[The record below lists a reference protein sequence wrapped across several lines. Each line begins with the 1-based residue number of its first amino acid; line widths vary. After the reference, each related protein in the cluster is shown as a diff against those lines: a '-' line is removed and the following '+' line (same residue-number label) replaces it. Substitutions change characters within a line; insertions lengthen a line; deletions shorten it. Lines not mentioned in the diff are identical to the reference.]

1 MKWQGHRIDFAGYTG
16 VIGGGGKRWVA
27 DVQQRGATLARWCGI
42 KSEAKARAA
51 VESYLNKSDDMDRAR
66 FAAALRE
73 RAAIVDALNER
84 AKSRAAAG
92 AEDRLGEVTA
102 LLELLRERQVSAL
115 AAEDE
120 RLRLRDAAMWPTA
133 QKDGAK

>member
-1 MKWQGHRIDFAGYTG
+1 MEWQGSTIKFAGYTG
-16 VIGGGGKRWVA
+16 IIGGGGKRWVA
-27 DVQQRGATLARWCGI
+27 EVQQGGATLARWHGI

-73 RAAIVDALNER
+73 REAIEAALRER
-84 AKSRAAAG
+84 AKTHAASG
-92 AEDRLGEVTA
+92 ADDRLGEVTA
-102 LLELLRERQVSAL
+102 LLELLRERQASAL

-120 RLRLRDAAMWPTA
+120 RQRLRDAAMWPTA
-133 QKDGAK
+133 RDGAK

>member
-1 MKWQGHRIDFAGYTG
+1 MEWKGNRIDFAGYTG

-27 DVQQRGATLARWCGI
+27 EVQHGGATLARWCGI

-51 VESYLNKSDDMDRAR
+51 IESYLNKSDDMDRAR

-73 RAAIVDALNER
+73 REAIEAALRER
-84 AKSRAAAG
+84 AKTHAASG
-92 AEDRLGEVTA
+92 ADGRLSEVTA
-102 LLELLRERQVSAL
+102 LLERQASAL

-120 RLRLRDAAMWPTA
+120 RQRLRDAAMWPTA
-133 QKDGAK
+133 RDGAK